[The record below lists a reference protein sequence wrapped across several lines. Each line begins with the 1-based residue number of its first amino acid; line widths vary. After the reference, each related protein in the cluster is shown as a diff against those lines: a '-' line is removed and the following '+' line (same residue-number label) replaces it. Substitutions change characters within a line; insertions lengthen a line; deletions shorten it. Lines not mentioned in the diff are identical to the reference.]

1 MVKIYKTL
9 YVYMVPQYTCPIDR
23 KELKKSIEV
32 EPFGGGV
39 YEEYFCTRCLA
50 TYTAGAVIRSSFG
63 EPKFLKEQADKHL
76 ENLKLELHNKKEKIK
91 SFILRI
97 NFLEKIVCDAK

>member
-39 YEEYFCTRCLA
+39 YEEYFCTRCSA
-50 TYTAGAVIRSSFG
+50 TYTAGAVIRASLG
-63 EPKFLKEQADKHL
+63 EDRFLKEQGNRHL
-76 ENLKLELHNKKEKIK
+76 ENLKLELNNKKEKIK
-91 SFILRI
+91 SFTIRI
-97 NFLEKIVCDAK
+97 NFLE